1 MTFQCSTRNTG
12 DRCTCS
18 EWYAA
23 SVSCVADSVGN
34 VHTQYIVTHPLA
46 AQQHPCMLRLSYTK
60 TFMELLLL
68 VWTAINNMEPTLP
81 TVFGLPTR
89 FGPTQCLT
97 PIRLTSQLLG
107 ALKVT
112 MLGSKC
118 IHVPGAR
125 YRVREW
131 LTHKQATLV
140 QHLACL
146 PKWRD
151 KKHTRV
157 RREKDT
163 GLIPSLHLF
172 VPWMWERA

>member
-12 DRCTCS
+12 DRCTYS

-46 AQQHPCMLRLSYTK
+46 AQQHPHSDCPTQRPLYNSSTVELS
-60 TFMELLLL
+60 LL
-68 VWTAINNMEPTLP
+68 VWTAINNMEPTMP

-97 PIRLTSQLLG
+97 PICLTSQLLG

-112 MLGSKC
+112 MLGS
-118 IHVPGAR
+118 
-125 YRVREW
+125 
-131 LTHKQATLV
+131 
-140 QHLACL
+140 
-146 PKWRD
+146 
-151 KKHTRV
+151 
-157 RREKDT
+157 
-163 GLIPSLHLF
+163 
-172 VPWMWERA
+172 